1 MCYIIYDMKRTDIK
15 KILIIG
21 SGPIVIGQGCE
32 FDYSGC
38 QAVKALR
45 KEGYKVVLVNSNPA
59 TVMTDPEMAEA
70 TYIEPLTVDS
80 ASAIIRKER
89 PDALLPTLGG
99 QTALNLAMEL
109 QRSGVLDECGV
120 EMIGADA
127 DAIARAE
134 DRNLFKAAMAKL
146 GLDMPKSGSAHSLED
161 AEAIAA
167 KIGTWPLIIRPGFT
181 LGGTGG
187 GIAHDANEFAAI
199 VQRGLEASLNHE
211 VLVEESL
218 IGWKEFEMEVMRD
231 KAGNAV
237 IVCSIENMDPM
248 GVHTGD
254 SITVAPIQ
262 TLTDREYQ
270 EMRDD
275 SIRVL
280 EAIGI
285 ATGGSNV
292 QWAVNPN
299 TGRRIIIEMNP
310 RVSRSSALASKA
322 TGFPIAKIAALLA
335 VGYTLDELKNDI
347 TEVTPACFEPTLDY
361 VVVKVPRF
369 AFEKF
374 PGADARLGTQM
385 KSVGEAMAIG
395 RTFKQAYLKAVRSL
409 ESPLAGHDVESFD
422 PWFRAQLE
430 EIEAFREWLGQFHL
444 AAKNAENAK
453 ILRQAK
459 AFGLSD
465 REIAEAIG
473 SDEIAVRCARLA
485 LGIRPEFG
493 EVDTCAGEFAAKTPY
508 YYSYYGMN
516 VANVKM
522 LPIANAS
529 NQLGIG
535 NTETGNIGNNQPSHK
550 KVMILGGGPN
560 RIGQGI
566 EFDWCCCHAAF
577 ALRKMGI
584 EVVMV
589 NSNPETVSTDYDTS
603 DRLYFEPLTF
613 EDVMEIYEREKCDG
627 AIVQFGGQT
636 PLNLAERLAE
646 AGVNILGTS
655 PHDIALAEDRDY
667 FRRLVEEVGVKQPP
681 SGIAHT
687 VEDAVGI
694 ASEIG
699 YPVLVRPS
707 FVLGGRGMAI
717 VYHEDR
723 LREYV
728 EEAVRISE
736 GRPIL
741 IDKFL
746 TNATELDVDCVSDGE
761 ATIVGAI
768 LEHIEAAG
776 CHSGDAAAITPP
788 VSLSGET
795 IAEVKRIAR
804 KFAERLHVCGLMNIQ
819 LAVKDGAVW
828 MIEVNPRASRTV
840 PFVSKAVG
848 WSLAGAA
855 AWCMAGERLG
865 NVANVGM
872 LPIAIANDQLGI
884 DSIDTGDIRQ
894 PPRYYCAKEAVFPF
908 VKFSGAD
915 ITLTPEMKSTGEV
928 MSFGHDA
935 ATAYYKSQ
943 IAAGSPLP
951 RNGGIILSVRD
962 EDKEAVV
969 ALAKRLDAMG
979 YEIWATRGTSSAL
992 WRAGV
997 ESNALYRISLGSP
1010 NALDLI
1016 RRGKV
1021 KWIVN
1026 TREEGESAA
1035 HDSAKI
1041 RSAAVAAGVPVTTTL
1056 AGFAEAVKG
1065 IEVVR
1070 SEAMA
1075 LAPRSLQ
1082 EMMFAP

>member
-1 MCYIIYDMKRTDIK
+1 MKRTDLK
-15 KILIIG
+15 KILVIG

-45 KEGYKVVLVNSNPA
+45 KEGYEIVLVNSNPA

-80 ASAIIRKER
+80 VSAIIRKEK

-109 QRSGVLDECGV
+109 KRSGILEECGV
-120 EMIGADA
+120 EMVGADA

-134 DRNLFKAAMAKL
+134 DRNLFKAAMGKL
-146 GLDMPKSGSAHSLED
+146 GLDMPKSGSAHSLEES
-161 AEAIAA
+161 EAIANE
-167 KIGTWPLIIRPGFT
+167 IGTWPLIIRPGFT

-187 GIAHDANEFAAI
+187 GIAHDADEFREI
-199 VQRGLEASLNHE
+199 VSRGLEASLNHE

-262 TLTDREYQ
+262 TLTDSEYQ
-270 EMRDD
+270 AMRDD

-292 QWAVNPN
+292 QWAVNPK

-347 TEVTPACFEPTLDY
+347 TEVTPACFEPALDY

-369 AFEKF
+369 TFEKF
-374 PGADARLGTQM
+374 HGADTRLGTQM

-409 ESPLAGHDVESFD
+409 EAPLAGHDASSYD
-422 PWFRAQLE
+422 PWFKAQLD
-430 EIEAFREWLGQFHL
+430 EIEAFRNFLGTASRISCL
-444 AAKNAENAK
+444 SPD

-459 AFGLSD
+459 VFGFSD

-473 SDEIAVRCARLA
+473 ENEITVRTNRLK

-508 YYSYYGMN
+508 YYSYYSTSDFGLQTSGLEAAKPQGEKSPKSE
-516 VANVKM
+516 VVSPKSSR
-522 LPIANAS
+522 PQKI
-529 NQLGIG
+529 
-535 NTETGNIGNNQPSHK
+535 
-550 KVMILGGGPN
+550 MILGGGPN

-603 DRLYFEPLTF
+603 DTLYFEPLTF

-636 PLNLAERLAE
+636 PLNLAEKLEA

-655 PHDIALAEDRDY
+655 PKDIALAEDRDF
-667 FRRLVEEVGVKQPP
+667 FRALVNEVGVKQPP

-687 VEDAVGI
+687 VDDAVRI
-694 ASEIG
+694 AQEIG

-717 VYHEDR
+717 VYHEER

-728 EEAVRISE
+728 EEAVKISE

-746 TNATELDVDCVSDGE
+746 TNAIELDVDCVSDGK
-761 ATIVGAI
+761 TTVVGAI

-776 CHSGDAAAITPP
+776 CHSGDAAAVTPP
-788 VSLSGET
+788 VSLSQET
-795 IAEVKRIAR
+795 IAEVERIAR
-804 KFAERLHVCGLMNIQ
+804 TFAERLHVVGLMNIQ
-819 LAVKDGAVW
+819 LAVKDNDVW

-848 WSLAGAA
+848 WSLAGVASR
-855 AWCMAGERLG
+855 CMARERLKDIG
-865 NVANVGM
+865 LQTSDFQKNRKSEVGS
-872 LPIAIANDQLGI
+872 LK
-884 DSIDTGDIRQ
+884 S
-894 PPRYYCAKEAVFPF
+894 PRYYCAKEAVFPF
-908 VKFSGAD
+908 VKFPGAD

-928 MSFGHDA
+928 MSFGVDA

-943 IAAGSPLP
+943 AAAGSPLP
-951 RNGGIILSVRD
+951 RPDQGGIVLCVRD
-962 EDKEAVV
+962 EDKPEVV
-969 ALAKRLDAMG
+969 ELAKKLDAMG
-979 YEIWATRGTSSAL
+979 YEIWATRGTSTAL

-997 ESNALYRISLGSP
+997 ESNALYKIPLGSP
-1010 NALDLI
+1010 NTIDLI
-1016 RRGKV
+1016 KRGKV

-1035 HDSAKI
+1035 HDSIKI
-1041 RSAAVAAGVPVTTTL
+1041 RAAAVAAGVPVTTTL
-1056 AGFAEAVKG
+1056 AGFAEAVRG
-1065 IEVVR
+1065 IAADASARGSV
-1070 SEAMA
+1070 
-1075 LAPRSLQ
+1075 PRSLQ
-1082 EMMFAP
+1082 EWHAS